1 MKVPEEKVSSL
12 VSVFIAILLFIG
24 SFFVI
29 YANEIILDKTEQKSK
44 VETKMFYENFYFWNA
59 IESISNYKNSV
70 IQKNDDSTLVKWI
83 IRLVWILWIGFAMS
97 LFSIQIAKDKSKED
111 LVKKSFLFSA
121 VWIVIFIILLK
132 IYLFYLA
139 WWFNIDLS
147 FLTSKTV
154 GTLSVSEK
162 ILIILLIIIAFAWL
176 WYFYNYQQKKKWWDD
191 NL

>member
-44 VETKMFYENFYFWNA
+44 VETKMFYEKFYFWNA

-121 VWIVIFIILLK
+121 
-132 IYLFYLA
+132 IYLLQF
-139 WWFNIDLS
+139 
-147 FLTSKTV
+147 V
-154 GTLSVSEK
+154 
-162 ILIILLIIIAFAWL
+162 
-176 WYFYNYQQKKKWWDD
+176 
-191 NL
+191 

>member
-1 MKVPEEKVSSL
+1 MKIPEEKVSSL

-44 VETKMFYENFYFWNA
+44 VETKMFYEKFYFWNA

-121 VWIVIFIILLK
+121 VWIIIFIILLK